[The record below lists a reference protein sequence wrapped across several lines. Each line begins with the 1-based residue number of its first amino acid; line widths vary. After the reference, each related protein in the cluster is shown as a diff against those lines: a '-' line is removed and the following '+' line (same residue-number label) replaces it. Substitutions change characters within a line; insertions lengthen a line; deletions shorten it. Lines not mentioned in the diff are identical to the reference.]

1 MIIFGSL
8 LIGMLALS
16 AFTERVSN
24 SPIGY
29 QLRNTPRFALK
40 YLYNLAR
47 ILENFTI
54 PADVK
59 NIKRGCREKK
69 SILNS

>member
-16 AFTERVSN
+16 AFTEGVSN

-29 QLRNTPRFALK
+29 QLRNTPQFALK